1 MLQRA
6 DGITSRLLH
15 SLLRQQWEEFSAR
28 PWAFWQSLPC
38 WGGFALRKGW
48 CHGELGSPAWCRN
61 EFPMLNAGA
70 LLWGQGCGS
79 ALCWLW
85 GKDAGDVPGAALVR
99 SGRERGRACRGQEL
113 VLEGVRV

>member
-1 MLQRA
+1 MESPPGCSTACQDSSGKSFQPDLGPFG
-6 DGITSRLLH
+6 DLSPVG
-15 SLLRQQWEEFSAR
+15 
-28 PWAFWQSLPC
+28 
-38 WGGFALRKGW
+38 GGFAFRKGW
-48 CHGELGSPAWCRN
+48 CHSELGSPAWCRN

-70 LLWGQGCGS
+70 LLWDQGCGS